1 MSFNTCLFAW
11 KALLTPTIE
20 KIIFLSSAI
29 FFILLI
35 YVSCHISLFF
45 LHLSVIPRMCEE
57 LIHQQQND
65 TDTNTYPI
73 NGIGMTLSPH
83 ILKQETNQYSCLPHQ
98 LIGIVSRSPL
108 AMPRQADHFIKKRDT
123 VVPVPIPNKIPAI
136 QLFIKL
142 LEKRAITIL
151 LSLPPAPA
159 LPPNDRKHEKA
170 RNAKAAK
177 TGQSLSGYKQ
187 KQFIVNMC
195 HQYPKDNGH
204 HHHIHPRPQSA
215 RQQKRSS
222 ENHEVLSGAR
232 KGTFTAGISTSAN
245 APRAILV

>member
-65 TDTNTYPI
+65 TDTDTYPI
-73 NGIGMTLSPH
+73 NSIGMTLSPH

-136 QLFIKL
+136 
-142 LEKRAITIL
+142 
-151 LSLPPAPA
+151 
-159 LPPNDRKHEKA
+159 
-170 RNAKAAK
+170 
-177 TGQSLSGYKQ
+177 
-187 KQFIVNMC
+187 
-195 HQYPKDNGH
+195 
-204 HHHIHPRPQSA
+204 
-215 RQQKRSS
+215 
-222 ENHEVLSGAR
+222 
-232 KGTFTAGISTSAN
+232 
-245 APRAILV
+245 